1 MKPFLLRLVGCLF
14 VVISSNSYGAWGG
27 VSWGAMTWG
36 YTQATVPLMGSVGQ
50 LILLIALLVIG
61 CITVKRSGASK
72 ALTAGAMLVTL
83 PLFVDAQAI
92 HLNTFQNGQVADA
105 DEVNQNFNNLK
116 AAIENS
122 SGLGTI
128 VSRSSTPT
136 PGQVPGYTAE
146 QYAAAIMCQ
155 TDEIAIS
162 GSCSFNRSPDG
173 YVDGQMESNFLQNN
187 EQICTATVWGGVEDG
202 VTLTA
207 HINCLSQ

>member
-1 MKPFLLRLVGCLF
+1 MKHLSR
-14 VVISSNSYGAWGG
+14 
-27 VSWGAMTWG
+27 
-36 YTQATVPLMGSVGQ
+36 
-50 LILLIALLVIG
+50 LIAPLFLVL
-61 CITVKRSGASK
+61 SLGASK

-116 AAIENS
+116 TAIENS

-128 VSRSSTPT
+128 VSRGSTPT
-136 PGQVPGYTAE
+136 AGQVPGYTAE
-146 QYAAAIMCQ
+146 QYAAAVTCQ

-162 GSCSFNRSPDG
+162 GSCSFSRSPDG
-173 YVDGQMESNFLQNN
+173 YVDGQMESNFIQNN